1 MTRLGWRALMPQI
14 LYPALVFVLVIG
26 GWEAGARTGLFP
38 AYVLPAPSAV
48 LVRGLGTVNLLLWH
62 CWVTSG
68 EILVGFLLALVIGV
82 LLAAAIVFSRPVEQA
97 LYPWLVVVQVV
108 PKVAIGPLLVVWLGI
123 GFTPK
128 ILISFLLAFFP
139 VVIDTMIG
147 LKSVHPDSV
156 RLLRSMGAGPAKR
169 FLHLQL
175 PNALPHIFGSM
186 KVAITLATVGAIV
199 GEFVGADNGLGY
211 VLIVATGSLD
221 TTLMFVA
228 LGWITVVALLFYGAI
243 AGLEKKCLSWHVSLR
258 VDHAQPGR

>member
-1 MTRLGWRALMPQI
+1 VPQI
-14 LYPALVFVLVIG
+14 GYPALVFLVVMG
-26 GWEAGARTGLFP
+26 GWETAARCRLFP
-38 AYVLPAPSAV
+38 AYVLPAPWAI
-48 LVRGLGTVNLLLWH
+48 LARGVGNADLMLWH
-62 CWVTSG
+62 CCVTSA
-68 EILVGFLLALVIGV
+68 EILLGFGLALVVGV
-82 LLAAAIVFSRPVEQA
+82 LLAAAIVVARPVEQA

-123 GFTPK
+123 GFVPK

-156 RLLRSMGAGPAKR
+156 RLLRSMGAGRAKR
-169 FLHLQL
+169 FAHLQL

-199 GEFVGADNGLGY
+199 GEFVGADSGLGY

-228 LGWITVVALLFYGAI
+228 LVWITVIALLFYGAI
-243 AGLEKKCLSWHVSLR
+243 AVLEKKCLSWHVSLR
-258 VDHAQPGR
+258 VDRGLSQH